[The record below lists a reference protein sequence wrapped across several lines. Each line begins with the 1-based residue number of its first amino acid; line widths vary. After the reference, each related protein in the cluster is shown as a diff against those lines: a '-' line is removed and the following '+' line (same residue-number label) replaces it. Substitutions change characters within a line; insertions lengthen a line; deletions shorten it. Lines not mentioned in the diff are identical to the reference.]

1 MKTIEIKA
9 VSRDHFGKKGSNA
22 LRAEGNVPCV
32 MYGGKENLHFYAH
45 ENAFRGLV
53 YTPDV
58 FLVNVIIDGKSYNAV
73 MKDLQFHPVT
83 DKLQHIDFIQVDE
96 KKPVVVDLPIRITGE
111 SAGVKAGGKLNL
123 KRRTLKVKGM
133 ANDIP
138 EHLSVDITPLEIGQ
152 SIKIGDITYDKLD
165 IIDNKRAMI
174 VGVAV
179 SRISLKEEEAAPV
192 EGAEAPAAEAAG
204 AEKEEAG
211 HKDAGQKDAGQKDAG
226 HKDSGHKEPSHK

>member
-9 VSRDHFGKKGSNA
+9 SSRDHFGKKSSNA

-32 MYGGKENLHFYAH
+32 MYGGKENRHFFAH
-45 ENAFRGLV
+45 ENAFRGIV

-58 FLVNVIIDGKSYNAV
+58 FLIDIVIDGTTYNAV

-83 DKLQHIDFIQVDE
+83 DKLLHIDFIQVDE
-96 KKPVVVDLPIRITGE
+96 TKPVIVDLPIRITGE
-111 SAGVKAGGKLNL
+111 SAGVKAGGKLNI

-133 ANDIP
+133 VNDIP
-138 EHLSVDITPLEIGQ
+138 EHLTVDITNLEIGQ
-152 SIKIGDITYDKLD
+152 SIKIGEISYDKLE

-179 SRISLKEEEAAPV
+179 SRVSLKEEEVAPV
-192 EGAEAPAAEAAG
+192 EGAEAPAEGAEAPAG
-204 AEKEEAG
+204 EKEEAG
-211 HKDAGQKDAGQKDAG
+211 KKEKDG
-226 HKDSGHKEPSHK
+226 GHKEPSHK